1 MGGMKKK
8 LTSAKTANDPD
19 SRINKSLRKWNCSYE
34 PEGTPIMEEDKA
46 YAYVLAK
53 LKKQHGDGVFTKRD
67 KIKPQSAADKSK
79 ARAHQAKVD
88 KENAAERKK
97 DPSQGRYP
105 KG

>member
-1 MGGMKKK
+1 MKKK

-46 YAYVLAK
+46 FKYVLDK
-53 LKKQHGDGVFTKRD
+53 LRKKHGDGVLTKGD
-67 KIKPQSAADKSK
+67 KIKPPTPEQRKAA
-79 ARAHQAKVD
+79 AAHRAKVD
-88 KENAAERKK
+88 KENAAERAK

>member
-1 MGGMKKK
+1 MKTFNQFVEQSAFDFVRQK
-8 LTSAKTANDPD
+8 LEK
-19 SRINKSLRKWNCSYE
+19 E
-34 PEGTPIMEEDKA
+34 
-46 YAYVLAK
+46 
-53 LKKQHGDGVFTKRD
+53 HGKENIITKD
-67 KIKPQSAADKSK
+67 NPMKPQSAADKAK